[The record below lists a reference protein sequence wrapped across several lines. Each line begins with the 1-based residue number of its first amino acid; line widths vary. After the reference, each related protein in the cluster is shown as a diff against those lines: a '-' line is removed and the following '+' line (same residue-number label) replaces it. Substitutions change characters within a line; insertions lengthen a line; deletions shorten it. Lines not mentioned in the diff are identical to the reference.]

1 MVFVNR
7 TMVLPLA
14 FFPFPIRRFLVVWL
28 GARKGV
34 IVYFGYAVADDLD
47 DNVMPLFLNLFLW
60 NPLAHAAP
68 FFCIPSQHYP
78 FSQVPLAC

>member
-34 IVYFGYAVADDLD
+34 IVYFGYAVADGLD
-47 DNVMPLFLNLFLW
+47 DKCD
-60 NPLAHAAP
+60 AT
-68 FFCIPSQHYP
+68 
-78 FSQVPLAC
+78 FS